1 MLYKNIAAS
10 SVMFIRDNGDR
21 MTGERNN
28 AKMKD
33 HSRKKDC
40 NDTHLKHVNTQRKLT
55 ARTLHLVNN

>member
-33 HSRKKDC
+33 RSRKK
-40 NDTHLKHVNTQRKLT
+40 LQRYTSQARKYT
-55 ARTLHLVNN
+55 AQTNCTYSALSQ